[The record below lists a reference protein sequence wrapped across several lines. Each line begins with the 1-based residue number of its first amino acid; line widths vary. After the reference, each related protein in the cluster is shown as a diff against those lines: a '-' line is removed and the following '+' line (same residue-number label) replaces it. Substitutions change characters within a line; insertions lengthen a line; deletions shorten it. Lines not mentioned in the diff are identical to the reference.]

1 MERVKLGKSE
11 LQVPVMCLGGNVFG
25 WTVSEADSF
34 RQLDAALEAGLNFI
48 DTADVY
54 SRWAPGHQGG
64 ESEAILGKWM
74 ATGNKRSNVIL
85 ATKVGIDMG
94 EGKKGLK
101 PAYIQQA
108 VEDSLRRLQTDYID
122 LYQAHK
128 DDEETPLEETLSA
141 FDKLVQQGKVLH
153 IGASNYSGARLA
165 KALRVSKDN
174 GLVSYICLQPHYNLV
189 EREQFETD
197 LLPVVQEHTLGVI
210 PYYSLAAG
218 FLTGKY
224 RTKEDAEGKVRAVT
238 VKKYLNDWGFQV
250 VKALDEVAKEHHS
263 TPARVALAWLMVQP
277 GVTAPIASA
286 TSDKHLTDL
295 IEAAKLT
302 LDHASLRKLT
312 AVSAPATAS
321 KT

>member
-11 LQVPVMCLGGNVFG
+11 LQVPTICLGGNVFG

-128 DDEETPLEETLSA
+128 DDEDTPLEETLAA

-174 GLVSYICLQPHYNLV
+174 GLVSYICLQPQYNLV
-189 EREQFETD
+189 EREHFETD
-197 LLPVVQEHTLGVI
+197 LLPVVQDHTLGVI

-238 VKKYLNDWGFQV
+238 VKKYLNDWGFKV
-250 VKALDEVAKEHHS
+250 LNVLDEVAREHHS

-286 TSDKHLTDL
+286 TSEKHLTDL
-295 IEAAKLT
+295 IEATKLT
-302 LDHASLRKLT
+302 LDHVSLQKLT

>member
-1 MERVKLGKSE
+1 MQRVKLGKSE
-11 LQVPVMCLGGNVFG
+11 LHVPVICLGGNVFG

-64 ESEAILGKWM
+64 ESEAILGRWM

-85 ATKVGIDMG
+85 ATKLGIDMG
-94 EGKKGLK
+94 DGKKGLK

-174 GLVSYICLQPHYNLV
+174 GLVSFISLQPHYNLV

-197 LLPVVQEHTLGVI
+197 LLPVVQEHGLGVI

-238 VKKYLNDWGFQV
+238 VKKYLSDWGFQV
-250 VKALDEVAKEHHS
+250 LKVLDEVAREHHS

-286 TSDKHLTDL
+286 TSDRHLTDL
-295 IEAAKLT
+295 IEAAELK
-302 LDHASLRKLT
+302 LDHASLQKLT
-312 AVSAPATAS
+312 AVSAPAVAS